1 MDNIMTIYSGT
12 SFFDWLLANK
22 EERKIIKF
30 AKEMAKAINLDLK
43 EIARNNECANSNLH
57 QIGNTKL
64 IIKGGHTEKW
74 RVYFLSPHY
83 ACVAYPWIIGTTY
96 ISELFG
102 RDISIKAN
110 DDNISRYYLKTFAM
124 NQYSFKANIE
134 KEKTKLEIYSWL
146 NNHVDE
152 SLNRVNG
159 KLPKLKL

>member
-1 MDNIMTIYSGT
+1 MDNITTIYSRT

-30 AKEMAKAINLDLK
+30 AKEIAKAINLDLK

-83 ACVAYPWIIGTTY
+83 ACVAYPWIKGTTY

-102 RDISIKAN
+102 GNISIKDN
-110 DDNISRYYLKTFAM
+110 DNISRYYLKTFAM
-124 NQYSFKANIE
+124 NQYSFKVNIE
-134 KEKTKLEIYSWL
+134 VVKTKLEIYSWL

-152 SLNRVNG
+152 SLNWVNG

>member
-1 MDNIMTIYSGT
+1 MDNITTIYSGT

-30 AKEMAKAINLDLK
+30 AKEMAKTINLDLK

-83 ACVAYPWIIGTTY
+83 ACVAYPWIKGTTY

-102 RDISIKAN
+102 GNISTKAN
-110 DDNISRYYLKTFAM
+110 DNISKYYLKTFAM

-152 SLNRVNG
+152 SLNWVNG

>member
-74 RVYFLSPHY
+74 RVYFVFSFSKLCLCCIPLDYRHY
-83 ACVAYPWIIGTTY
+83 
-96 ISELFG
+96 
-102 RDISIKAN
+102 
-110 DDNISRYYLKTFAM
+110 
-124 NQYSFKANIE
+124 
-134 KEKTKLEIYSWL
+134 IYF
-146 NNHVDE
+146 
-152 SLNRVNG
+152 
-159 KLPKLKL
+159 